1 MAVVIPCNH
10 WSKAIWRALG
20 GTESGSFEPQGK
32 FSFAYESGRTA
43 LKPRLNPRLSGIT
56 DKPVLSARL
65 FFGFGEGPNPS
76 WSIEDVLPIVKRV
89 RKEQIGATDSAIIYQ
104 NGVLSHLE
112 KDVTVTEDGV
122 QVIILNLQE
131 AVTKEQFEDQLVE
144 LGEAITRELK
154 QRQIVVEMQKNGL
167 YQFTMG
173 IVP

>member
-10 WSKAIWRALG
+10 WSKAIWRSPG
-20 GTESGSFEPQGK
+20 GRESGSFEPGGK
-32 FSFAYESGRTA
+32 FYFAYESGRTA
-43 LKPRLNPRLSGIT
+43 LNPRLNPRPSESA

-65 FFGFGEGPNPS
+65 FFGFGAGANPS

-89 RKEQIGATDSAIIYQ
+89 RKEQIGATDSAICYQ
-104 NGVLSHLE
+104 KGVLSHLE
-112 KDVTVTEDGV
+112 KDTTVTEDGV
-122 QVIILNLQE
+122 QIIILNLQE

-144 LGEAITRELK
+144 LGEAIARELK

-167 YQFTMG
+167 FQSTMG

>member
-10 WSKAIWRALG
+10 WSKAIWRSPDG
-20 GTESGSFEPQGK
+20 RESGSFEPRGK

-43 LKPRLNPRLSGIT
+43 LNPRLNPRLSGIMN
-56 DKPVLSARL
+56 KPVLSARL

-131 AVTKEQFEDQLVE
+131 AVTKEQFEDQLME

>member
-10 WSKAIWRALG
+10 WSKAVWRSPD
-20 GTESGSFEPQGK
+20 GTESGSFEPVGR
-32 FSFAYESGRTA
+32 FSLAYKSGRDT
-43 LKPRLNPRLSGIT
+43 LNPRLNPRPSESA

-65 FFGFGEGPNPS
+65 FFGFGAGATPS
-76 WSIEDVLPIVKRV
+76 WSIKDLLPIVKRI
-89 RKEQIGATDSAIIYQ
+89 RKEQIGATDSAICYQ

-112 KDVTVTEDGV
+112 KDATVTEDGV

-154 QRQIVVEMQKNGL
+154 QRQIIVEMQKNGL
-167 YQFTMG
+167 FQSTMG